1 MKKILRSFF
10 SVLLYIWQLPQ
21 ILLGLCLLL
30 AYRAKKFDTIQGIY
44 YFKGSMGG
52 AISLGQIVIT
62 SQYNS
67 TREEIIKHEFGHTV
81 QSKILGPLYLLIIG
95 IFSGT
100 HAWLDCKTCKTHP
113 DGYYHYWTESWA
125 NKLADK
131 YYKVK

>member
-1 MKKILRSFF
+1 M
-10 SVLLYIWQLPQ
+10 W
-21 ILLGLCLLL
+21 
-30 AYRAKKFDTIQGIY
+30 
-44 YFKGSMGG
+44 G

-95 IFSGT
+95 IFSGI
-100 HAWLDCKTCKTHP
+100 HAWPDCKICKTHP

-131 YYKVK
+131 YYKEK